1 MPRTNDDA
9 QCSQVGRIQN
19 IGMRCLIVTAHP
31 LDRSFCQALSNAAIG
46 TLMDA
51 KHQCRHVDL
60 YRSGFRPA
68 LTPAERA
75 SYYSGFETT
84 EVAREIEDL
93 LWAETIVLIFPTW
106 WFGSPAILKGW
117 FDRVWAPGVAYDHA
131 AGLGAIQPRLH
142 QIRKVVAITTLG
154 SPWWVDW
161 LILRRPVRR
170 VLKTAILNTCAPQA
184 SLTFLS
190 FYKAEKLF
198 SRVVE
203 AAINRIRATL
213 QHL

>member
-1 MPRTNDDA
+1 
-9 QCSQVGRIQN
+9 
-19 IGMRCLIVTAHP
+19 MRCLIVTAHP
-31 LDRSFCQALSNAAIG
+31 LNLSLCQTLSNAAID

-60 YRSGFRPA
+60 YRSGFFPA

-84 EVAREIEDL
+84 EVAKEIEDL

-106 WFGSPAILKGW
+106 WFGPPAILKGW
-117 FDRVWAPGVAYDHA
+117 FDTVWVPGIAYDHA
-131 AGLGAIQPRLH
+131 ADLGAIQPRLR
-142 QIRKVVAITTLG
+142 QLRKVVAITTLG

-190 FYKAEKLF
+190 FYK
-198 SRVVE
+198 VE
-203 AAINRIRATL
+203 SLPRQGVDAAINRIRSML